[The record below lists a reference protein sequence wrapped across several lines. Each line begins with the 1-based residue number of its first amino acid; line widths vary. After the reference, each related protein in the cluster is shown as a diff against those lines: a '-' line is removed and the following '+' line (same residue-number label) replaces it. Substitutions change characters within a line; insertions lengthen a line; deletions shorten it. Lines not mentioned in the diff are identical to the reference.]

1 MQRDLQKLAQQ
12 EYDLLIVGGGVY
24 GAACAWDASLRG
36 LKVALLERT
45 DFGWATSSNSA
56 KIAHSGSRYLQHAD
70 FKRMRESIRERS
82 IIADVAPYLI
92 DQQPFMMPIYGHGI
106 KGRETISMYF
116 AIYDLL
122 SIDRRRK
129 KDPARCVPSSHL
141 ISKEEVLSIMP
152 GIKPEGLTGGIVW
165 YEGQMHN
172 TERLTLARILS
183 AVEQGAEVANYMEVT
198 EFIKSDNQ
206 IVGVKAK
213 DLIGGETI
221 VVRAKITLNT
231 TGPWAAKTLNLAQEK
246 FKSYGIHGS
255 KAFSFIT
262 RPLSKEHALVIS
274 HRPIYEDEYAIVDKK
289 SNLSF
294 AIPWRGHSLI
304 GSLHLP
310 CDDEPQKVSISE
322 AEIQTYIELIN
333 EGYPPAKLRRE
344 DILHVL
350 WGIIPADK
358 QGSAAPRKH
367 YCILDH
373 LQEDGLNSLISVV
386 GVKYTT
392 ARDVAQKT
400 IDLVW
405 RKLKLAPVKCRTQN
419 TPVWGGN
426 IEYMDT
432 FMTKAIAKEAD
443 RLSAEVVHHLVR
455 TYGSAY
461 SQVLAYLDEN
471 PSWGQV
477 ISNSNIIQAEVIYA
491 IREQMAEKLVDVVLR
506 RTDLGTLGY
515 PGSESLRLCAQL
527 MAQELGWNEAR
538 IEVELQEVAESYIIR
553 PTTETVCHQ

>member
-1 MQRDLQKLAQQ
+1 MKRDIQKLAQQ

-36 LKVALLERT
+36 LKVALLERN

-92 DQQPFMMPIYGHGI
+92 DQQPYMMPIYGHGI

-116 AIYDLL
+116 SIYDLF

-129 KDPARCVPSSHL
+129 QDPARCVPNSHL
-141 ISKEEVLSIMP
+141 ISKEEVLRIMP
-152 GIKPEGLTGGIVW
+152 GIKSEGLTGGIVW
-165 YEGQMHN
+165 SEGQMHN

-183 AVEQGAEVANYMEVT
+183 AVEQGADVANYIEVT
-198 EFIKSDNQ
+198 EFIKFDNAV
-206 IVGVKAK
+206 VGVEAK
-213 DLIGGETI
+213 DLISGETI
-221 VVRAKITLNT
+221 VVRAKTTLNT
-231 TGPWAAKTLNLAQEK
+231 TGPWAAKTLNLGREK
-246 FKSYGIHGS
+246 FKSYSVYGS
-255 KAFSFIT
+255 KAFSLIT

-274 HRPIYEDEYAIVDKK
+274 HRPIYDDDYAIVNKK

-294 AIPWRGHSLI
+294 AIPWRGHSLV

-310 CDDEPQKVSISE
+310 CDDDPQKVTISE
-322 AEIQTYIELIN
+322 EEIQTYIELIN
-333 EGYPPAKLRRE
+333 EGYPSAKLRRE
-344 DILHVL
+344 DVLHVL

-358 QGSAAPRKH
+358 KGSAAPRKH

-373 LQEDGLNSLISVV
+373 LFEDGLEGLISVV

-405 RKLKLAPVKCRTQN
+405 RKLKLEPVKCRTHD
-419 TPVWGGN
+419 TPVWGGD
-426 IEYMDT
+426 IEYMNT
-432 FMTKAIAKEAD
+432 FREKAIATEAS
-443 RLSAEVVHHLVR
+443 RLSAEVVHHLVH

-461 SQVLAYLDEN
+461 PEVLAYLEEN
-471 PSWGQV
+471 PVWGQV
-477 ISNSNIIQAEVIYA
+477 IPNSNILQAEVIYA
-491 IREQMAEKLVDVVLR
+491 VREQMAEKLVDVVLR

-515 PGSESLRLCAQL
+515 PGMDSLRVCAQL

-538 IEVELQEVAESYIIR
+538 IEAELQEVAESYIIR
-553 PTTETVCHQ
+553 PTTEALCPQ